1 MINTPV
7 AQMRERM
14 EMLEAKRCEVIFS
27 YNAVRNCKSCYVKQ
41 KFTGDVLAKGDGHD
55 DVSAF
60 HAAFD
65 SLNLE
70 NVERASTPATAE
82 NASLMDKIKE
92 LEAKLAAAQAA
103 APRQATSSN
112 PSRLGMRGSG
122 S

>member
-14 EMLEAKRCEVIFS
+14 EMLESKRCEVIFS

-41 KFTGDVLAKGDGHD
+41 KFTGDVLAQGDGYD
-55 DVSAF
+55 DV
-60 HAAFD
+60 AAFNIAFD
-65 SLNLE
+65 NLNLE
-70 NVERASTPATAE
+70 TVERGATPVAAE

-103 APRQATSSN
+103 APRPQASSN